1 MNKNDTIVADM
12 VIQALKMDDTI
23 KRQEVIIERL
33 TSDKNELLKIVA
45 KLKNI
50 LAEYVP
56 DSIQTL
62 ELLNI

>member
-12 VIQALKMDDTI
+12 VMQALKMDDTI